1 MQVQWGAVI
10 TAMVTPFNQDLEVNI
25 DAAQALAELLVQ
37 TGSTGIVVSG
47 TTGESPTLTHDE
59 KVTLF
64 RKVKEAVGK
73 RAAVIAGT
81 GSYDTAESVH
91 LSQEAERVGVDG
103 LLLVA
108 PYYNRPSQ
116 EGLYQHF
123 KTIAH
128 AVDLPVMIYNIPGRT
143 GVNIEPSTL
152 LRLAEINNVVAVKE
166 ASGNLNQMS
175 EICAQA
181 PEGFLVYSGDDSLT
195 LPLLAVGGVGVVSV
209 ASHLVGRDI
218 RRMCEAFLAGQVQ
231 EARKLHHR
239 MLPLFKALFCTTNP
253 VPVKAALNMLGANVG
268 GVRLPLVEANDK
280 EKETIRKALREYGLL
295 Q

>member
-1 MQVQWGAVI
+1 MQVNWGPVV
-10 TAMVTPFNQDLEVNI
+10 TAMVTPFNENLEVNY

-37 TGSTGIVVSG
+37 TGSTGLVVSG
-47 TTGESPTLTHDE
+47 TTGESPTLTHEE

-64 RKVKEAVGK
+64 RKVKEAVGN

-143 GVNIEPSTL
+143 GVNVEPATL
-152 LRLAEINNVVAVKE
+152 LRLAEINNIVAVKE

-175 EICAQA
+175 EICASA
-181 PEGFLVYSGDDSLT
+181 PDGFLVYSGDDSLT

-209 ASHLVGRDI
+209 ASHVVGRDI
-218 RRMCEAFLAGQVQ
+218 QRMCEAFFAGQVQ
-231 EARKLHHR
+231 EAAKLHHR

-253 VPVKAALNMLGANVG
+253 VPVKAALNMMGANVG
-268 GVRLPLVEANDK
+268 GVRLPLVEANEK
-280 EKETIRKALREYGLL
+280 EKEIVRKALRDYGLL

>member
-1 MQVQWGAVI
+1 MQVNWGPVV
-10 TAMVTPFNQDLEVNI
+10 TAMVTPFNENLEVNY

-37 TGSTGIVVSG
+37 TGSTGLVVSG
-47 TTGESPTLTHDE
+47 TTGESPTLTHEE

-64 RKVKEAVGK
+64 RKVKEAVGN
-73 RAAVIAGT
+73 RAAVLAGT
-81 GSYDTAESVH
+81 GTYDTEESVR
-91 LSQEAERVGVDG
+91 LSQEAERAGVDG

-143 GVNIEPSTL
+143 GVNVEPGTL
-152 LRLAEINNVVAVKE
+152 LRLAEITNVVAVKE

-175 EICAQA
+175 EICAGA
-181 PEGFLVYSGDDSLT
+181 PDGFLVYSGDDSLT

-209 ASHLVGRDI
+209 ASHVVGRDI
-218 RRMCEAFLAGQVQ
+218 RRMCEAFFAGRAQ
-231 EARKLHHR
+231 EATKLHHR

-253 VPVKAALNMLGANVG
+253 VPVKAALNMLGATVG

-280 EKETIRKALREYGLL
+280 EKEIVRKALRDYGLL

>member
-1 MQVQWGAVI
+1 MQVNWGPVV
-10 TAMVTPFNQDLEVNI
+10 TAMVTPFNENLEVNY

-37 TGSTGIVVSG
+37 TGSSGLVVSG
-47 TTGESPTLTHDE
+47 TTGESPTLTHEE
-59 KVTLF
+59 KITLF
-64 RKVKEAVGK
+64 RKVKEAVGN
-73 RAAVIAGT
+73 RAAVLAGT
-81 GSYDTAESVH
+81 STYDTAESVR
-91 LSQEAERVGVDG
+91 LSQEAERAGVDG

-143 GVNIEPSTL
+143 GVNVEPSTL
-152 LRLAEINNVVAVKE
+152 LRLAEITNVVAVKE
-166 ASGNLNQMS
+166 ASGNLNHMS
-175 EICAQA
+175 EICAGA
-181 PEGFLVYSGDDSLT
+181 PDGFLVYSGDDSLT

-209 ASHLVGRDI
+209 ASHVVGRDI
-218 RRMCEAFLAGQVQ
+218 RRMCEAFFAGKVQ
-231 EARKLHHR
+231 EATKLHHR

-268 GVRLPLVEANDK
+268 GVRLPLVEANDR
-280 EKETIRKALREYGLL
+280 EREIIRKALRDYGLL

>member
-1 MQVQWGAVI
+1 MQVNWGPVV
-10 TAMVTPFNQDLEVNI
+10 TAMVTPFNENLEVNY
-25 DAAQALAELLVQ
+25 DAAQALAELLIQ
-37 TGSTGIVVSG
+37 TGSTGLVVSG
-47 TTGESPTLTHDE
+47 TTGESPTLTHEE

-64 RKVKEAVGK
+64 REVKNAVGN
-73 RAAVIAGT
+73 RAAVLAGT
-81 GSYDTAESVH
+81 STYDTAESVK
-91 LSQEAERVGVDG
+91 LSQEAERAGVDG

-143 GVNIEPSTL
+143 GVNIEPATL
-152 LRLAEINNVVAVKE
+152 LRLAEINNIVAVKE

-175 EICAQA
+175 EICAGA

-209 ASHLVGRDI
+209 ASHLVGRDL
-218 RRMCEAFLAGQVQ
+218 RRMCEAFFAGQVQ
-231 EARKLHHR
+231 EAAKLHHR

-253 VPVKAALNMLGANVG
+253 VPVKAALNMMGANVG
-268 GVRLPLVEANDK
+268 GVRLPLVEANDR
-280 EKETIRKALREYGLL
+280 EKEIIRKALRDYGLL

>member
-1 MQVQWGAVI
+1 MQVNWGPVV
-10 TAMVTPFNQDLEVNI
+10 TAMVTPFKENLEVNY

-37 TGSTGIVVSG
+37 TGSTGLVVSG
-47 TTGESPTLTHDE
+47 TTGESPTLSHEE

-64 RKVKEAVGK
+64 REVKNAVGN
-73 RAAVIAGT
+73 RAAVLAGT
-81 GSYDTAESVH
+81 STYDTAESVR
-91 LSQEAERVGVDG
+91 LSQDAERAGVDG

-123 KTIAH
+123 KTIAQ
-128 AVDLPVMIYNIPGRT
+128 AVDLPAMIYNIPGRT
-143 GVNIEPSTL
+143 GVNVEPVTL
-152 LRLAEINNVVAVKE
+152 LRLAEISNVVAVKE

-175 EICAQA
+175 EIAAGA
-181 PEGFLVYSGDDSLT
+181 PDGFLMYSGDDSLT

-209 ASHLVGRDI
+209 AAHIVGRDI
-218 RRMCEAFLAGQVQ
+218 RRMCEAFFAGQVR
-231 EARKLHHR
+231 EAAHLHHK

-253 VPVKAALNMLGANVG
+253 VPLKAALNMLGANVG
-268 GVRLPLVEANDK
+268 GVRLPLVEANDR
-280 EKETIRKALREYGLL
+280 EKEIVRKALQDYGLL

>member
-1 MQVQWGAVI
+1 MQVNWGPVV
-10 TAMVTPFNQDLEVNI
+10 TAMVTPFNENLEVNY
-25 DAAQALAELLVQ
+25 DAAQALAELLIQ
-37 TGSTGIVVSG
+37 TGSTGLVVSG
-47 TTGESPTLTHDE
+47 TTGESPTLTHEE
-59 KVTLF
+59 KATLF
-64 RKVKEAVGK
+64 REVKNAVGN
-73 RAAVIAGT
+73 RAAVLAGT
-81 GSYDTAESVH
+81 STYDTAESVK
-91 LSQEAERVGVDG
+91 LSQEAERAGVDG

-143 GVNIEPSTL
+143 GVNIEPATL
-152 LRLAEINNVVAVKE
+152 LRLAEINNIVAVKE

-175 EICAQA
+175 EICAGA

-209 ASHLVGRDI
+209 ASHLVGRDL
-218 RRMCEAFLAGQVQ
+218 RRMCEAFFAGQVQ
-231 EARKLHHR
+231 EAAKLHHR

-253 VPVKAALNMLGANVG
+253 VPVKAALNMMGANVG
-268 GVRLPLVEANDK
+268 GVRLPLVAANDR
-280 EKETIRKALREYGLL
+280 EKEIIRKALRDYGLL

>member
-1 MQVQWGAVI
+1 MQVNWGPVV
-10 TAMVTPFNQDLEVNI
+10 TAMVTPFNENLEVNY

-37 TGSTGIVVSG
+37 TGSSGLVVSG
-47 TTGESPTLTHDE
+47 TTGESPTLTHEE
-59 KVTLF
+59 KITLF
-64 RKVKEAVGK
+64 RKVKEAVGN
-73 RAAVIAGT
+73 RAAVLAGT
-81 GSYDTAESVH
+81 STYDTAESVR
-91 LSQEAERVGVDG
+91 LSQEAERAGVDG

-143 GVNIEPSTL
+143 GVNVEPSTL
-152 LRLAEINNVVAVKE
+152 LRLAEITNVVAVKE

-175 EICAQA
+175 EICAGA
-181 PEGFLVYSGDDSLT
+181 PDGFLVYSGDDSLT

-209 ASHLVGRDI
+209 ASHVVGRDI
-218 RRMCEAFLAGQVQ
+218 RRMCEAFFAGKVQ
-231 EARKLHHR
+231 EATKLHHR
-239 MLPLFKALFCTTNP
+239 MLPLFKALFCITNP

-268 GVRLPLVEANDK
+268 GVRLPLVEANDR
-280 EKETIRKALREYGLL
+280 EREIIRKALRDYGLL

>member
-1 MQVQWGAVI
+1 MQVNWGPVV
-10 TAMVTPFNQDLEVNI
+10 TAMVTPFNENLEVNY

-37 TGSTGIVVSG
+37 TGSSGLVVSG
-47 TTGESPTLTHDE
+47 TTGESPTLTHEE
-59 KVTLF
+59 KITLF
-64 RKVKEAVGK
+64 RKVKEAVGN
-73 RAAVIAGT
+73 RAAVLAGT
-81 GSYDTAESVH
+81 STYDAAESVR
-91 LSQEAERVGVDG
+91 LSQEAERAGVDG

-143 GVNIEPSTL
+143 GVNVEPSTL
-152 LRLAEINNVVAVKE
+152 LRLAEITNVVAVKE

-175 EICAQA
+175 EICAGA
-181 PEGFLVYSGDDSLT
+181 PDGFLVYSGDDSLT

-209 ASHLVGRDI
+209 ASHVVGRDI
-218 RRMCEAFLAGQVQ
+218 RRMCEAFFAGKVQ
-231 EARKLHHR
+231 EATKLHHR

-268 GVRLPLVEANDK
+268 GVRLPLVEANDR
-280 EKETIRKALREYGLL
+280 EREIIRKALRDYGLL

>member
-1 MQVQWGAVI
+1 MQVNWGPVV
-10 TAMVTPFNQDLEVNI
+10 TAMVTPFNEELEVNI

-37 TGSTGIVVSG
+37 TGSTGLVVSG
-47 TTGESPTLTHDE
+47 TTGESPTLTHEE

-64 RKVKEAVGK
+64 RKVKEAVGH
-73 RAAVIAGT
+73 RAAVLAGT
-81 GSYDTAESVH
+81 STYDTAESVR
-91 LSQEAERVGVDG
+91 LSQEAERAGVDG

-143 GVNIEPSTL
+143 GVNVEPATL
-152 LRLAEINNVVAVKE
+152 LRLAEINNIVAVKE

-175 EICAQA
+175 EICANA

-209 ASHLVGRDI
+209 ASHVVGRDI
-218 RRMCEAFLAGQVQ
+218 RRMCDAFFAGHPQ
-231 EARKLHHR
+231 EATKLHHR

-253 VPVKAALNMLGANVG
+253 VPVKAALNMMGANVG
-268 GVRLPLVEANDK
+268 GVRLPLVEANEK
-280 EKETIRKALREYGLL
+280 EKETIRKALRDYGLL

>member
-1 MQVQWGAVI
+1 MVANWGPVV
-10 TAMVTPFNQDLEVNI
+10 TAMVTPFDENLEVNY
-25 DAAQALAELLVQ
+25 DAAQALAELLIQ
-37 TGSTGIVVSG
+37 TGSTGLVVSG
-47 TTGESPTLTHDE
+47 TTGESPTLTHEE

-64 RKVKEAVGK
+64 REVKNAVGS
-73 RAAVIAGT
+73 RAAVLAGT
-81 GSYDTAESVH
+81 STYDTAESVR

-143 GVNIEPSTL
+143 GVNVEPATL
-152 LRLAEINNVVAVKE
+152 LRLAEINNIVAVKE

-175 EICAQA
+175 EICAGA

-209 ASHLVGRDI
+209 ASHVVGRDI

-231 EARKLHHR
+231 EAAKLHHR

-253 VPVKAALNMLGANVG
+253 VPVKTALNLMGAKVG
-268 GVRLPLVEANDK
+268 GVRLPLVEANDR
-280 EKETIRKALREYGLL
+280 EKEIIRKALSEYGLL
-295 Q
+295 G

>member
-1 MQVQWGAVI
+1 MQVNWGPVV
-10 TAMVTPFNQDLEVNI
+10 TAMVTPFDENLEVNY

-37 TGSTGIVVSG
+37 TGSTGLVVSG
-47 TTGESPTLTHDE
+47 TTGESPTLTHEE

-64 RKVKEAVGK
+64 RKVKEAVGN
-73 RAAVIAGT
+73 RAAVLAGT
-81 GSYDTAESVH
+81 STYDTAESVR
-91 LSQEAERVGVDG
+91 LSQEAERAGVDG

-143 GVNIEPSTL
+143 GVNVEPATL
-152 LRLAEINNVVAVKE
+152 LRLAEINNIVAVKE

-175 EICAQA
+175 EICANA

-209 ASHLVGRDI
+209 ASHVVGRDI
-218 RRMCEAFLAGQVQ
+218 RRMCDAFFAGQVQ
-231 EARKLHHR
+231 EATKLHHR

-253 VPVKAALNMLGANVG
+253 VPVKAALNMMGANVG
-268 GVRLPLVEANDK
+268 GVRLPLVEANEK
-280 EKETIRKALREYGLL
+280 EKEIIRKALRDYGLL

>member
-1 MQVQWGAVI
+1 MQVNWGPVV
-10 TAMVTPFNQDLEVNI
+10 TAMVTPFNEDLEVNY

-37 TGSTGIVVSG
+37 TGSTGLVVSG
-47 TTGESPTLTHDE
+47 TTGESPTLTHEE

-64 RKVKEAVGK
+64 RKVKEAVGN
-73 RAAVIAGT
+73 RAAVLAGT
-81 GSYDTAESVH
+81 STYDTAESVR
-91 LSQEAERVGVDG
+91 LSQEAERAGVDG

-143 GVNIEPSTL
+143 GVNVEPATL
-152 LRLAEINNVVAVKE
+152 LRLAEVHNIVAVKE

-175 EICAQA
+175 EICANA
-181 PEGFLVYSGDDSLT
+181 PEGFVVYSGDDSLT

-209 ASHLVGRDI
+209 ASHVVGRDI
-218 RRMCEAFLAGQVQ
+218 RRMCEAFFAGRVQ
-231 EARKLHHR
+231 EAKSLHHR

-268 GVRLPLVEANDK
+268 GVRLPLVEANEK
-280 EKETIRKALREYGLL
+280 EKEIVRKALRDYGLL

>member
-1 MQVQWGAVI
+1 MQVNWGPVV
-10 TAMVTPFNQDLEVNI
+10 TAMVTPFNENLEVNY

-37 TGSTGIVVSG
+37 TGSTGLVVSG
-47 TTGESPTLTHDE
+47 TTGESPTLTHEE

-64 RKVKEAVGK
+64 RKVKEAVGN
-73 RAAVIAGT
+73 RAAVLAGT
-81 GSYDTAESVH
+81 GTYDTEESVR
-91 LSQEAERVGVDG
+91 LSQEAERAGVDG

-143 GVNIEPSTL
+143 GVNVEPGTL
-152 LRLAEINNVVAVKE
+152 LRLAEITNVVAVKE

-175 EICAQA
+175 EICAGA
-181 PEGFLVYSGDDSLT
+181 PDGFLVYSGDDSLT

-209 ASHLVGRDI
+209 ASHVVGRDI
-218 RRMCEAFLAGQVQ
+218 RRMCEAFFAGKVQ
-231 EARKLHHR
+231 EATKLHHR

-253 VPVKAALNMLGANVG
+253 VPVKAALNMLGATVG

-280 EKETIRKALREYGLL
+280 EKEIVRKALRDYGLL

>member
-1 MQVQWGAVI
+1 MHVNWGPVV
-10 TAMVTPFNQDLEVNI
+10 TAMVTPFNENLEVNY

-37 TGSTGIVVSG
+37 TGSTGLVVSG
-47 TTGESPTLTHDE
+47 TTGESPTLTHEE

-64 RKVKEAVGK
+64 RKVKESVGN
-73 RAAVIAGT
+73 RAAVLAGT
-81 GSYDTAESVH
+81 STYDTEESVR
-91 LSQEAERVGVDG
+91 LSQEAERAGVDG

-143 GVNIEPSTL
+143 GVNVEPTTL
-152 LRLAEINNVVAVKE
+152 LRLAEITNVVAVKE

-175 EICAQA
+175 EICAGA
-181 PEGFLVYSGDDSLT
+181 PDGFLVYSGDDSLT

-209 ASHLVGRDI
+209 ASHVVGRDI
-218 RRMCEAFLAGQVQ
+218 RRMCEAFFAGKVQ
-231 EARKLHHR
+231 EATKLHHR

-268 GVRLPLVEANDK
+268 GVRLPLVEANDR
-280 EKETIRKALREYGLL
+280 EKEIVRKALRDYGLL

>member
-1 MQVQWGAVI
+1 MQVNWGPVV
-10 TAMVTPFNQDLEVNI
+10 TAMVTPFNENLEVNY

-37 TGSTGIVVSG
+37 TGSSGLVVSG
-47 TTGESPTLTHDE
+47 TTGESPTLTHEE
-59 KVTLF
+59 KITPF
-64 RKVKEAVGK
+64 RKVKEAVGN
-73 RAAVIAGT
+73 RAAVLAGT
-81 GSYDTAESVH
+81 STYDTAESVR
-91 LSQEAERVGVDG
+91 LSQEAERAGVDG

-143 GVNIEPSTL
+143 GVNVEPSTL
-152 LRLAEINNVVAVKE
+152 LRLAEITNVVAVKE

-175 EICAQA
+175 EICAGA
-181 PEGFLVYSGDDSLT
+181 PDGFLVYSGDDSLT

-209 ASHLVGRDI
+209 ASHVVGRDI
-218 RRMCEAFLAGQVQ
+218 RRMCEAFFAGKVQ
-231 EARKLHHR
+231 EATKLHHR

-268 GVRLPLVEANDK
+268 GVRLPLVEANDR
-280 EKETIRKALREYGLL
+280 EREIIRKALRDYGLL

>member
-1 MQVQWGAVI
+1 MQVNWGPVV
-10 TAMVTPFNQDLEVNI
+10 TAMVTPFHEDLEVNI

-37 TGSTGIVVSG
+37 TGSTGLVVSG
-47 TTGESPTLTHDE
+47 TTGESPTLTHEE

-64 RKVKEAVGK
+64 RKVKEAVGN
-73 RAAVIAGT
+73 RAAVLAGT
-81 GSYDTAESVH
+81 GTYDTAESVR
-91 LSQEAERVGVDG
+91 LSQEAERAGVDG

-116 EGLYQHF
+116 EGLY
-123 KTIAH
+123 
-128 AVDLPVMIYNIPGRT
+128 VDLPVMIYNIPGRT
-143 GVNIEPSTL
+143 GVNVEPATL

-175 EICAQA
+175 EICANA

-209 ASHLVGRDI
+209 ASHVVGRDI
-218 RRMCEAFLAGQVQ
+218 RRMCEAFFAGQVQ
-231 EARKLHHR
+231 EATKLHHR

-253 VPVKAALNMLGANVG
+253 VPVKAALNMMGANVG
-268 GVRLPLVEANDK
+268 GVRLPLVEAN
-280 EKETIRKALREYGLL
+280 EKEREIVRKALRDYGLL

>member
-1 MQVQWGAVI
+1 MQVNWGPVV
-10 TAMVTPFNQDLEVNI
+10 TAMVTPFNENLEVNY

-37 TGSTGIVVSG
+37 TGSTGLVVSG
-47 TTGESPTLTHDE
+47 TTGESPTLRHEE

-64 RKVKEAVGK
+64 RKVKEAVGN
-73 RAAVIAGT
+73 RAAVLAGT
-81 GSYDTAESVH
+81 STYDTEESVR
-91 LSQEAERVGVDG
+91 LSQEAERAGVDG

-143 GVNIEPSTL
+143 GVNVEPTTL
-152 LRLAEINNVVAVKE
+152 LRLAEITNVVAVKE

-175 EICAQA
+175 EICAGA
-181 PEGFLVYSGDDSLT
+181 PDGFLVYSGDDSLT

-209 ASHLVGRDI
+209 ASHVVGRDI
-218 RRMCEAFLAGQVQ
+218 RRMCEAFFAGKVQ
-231 EARKLHHR
+231 EATKLHHR

-268 GVRLPLVEANDK
+268 GVRLPLVEANDR
-280 EKETIRKALREYGLL
+280 EKEIVRKALRDYGLL

>member
-1 MQVQWGAVI
+1 MQVNWGPVV
-10 TAMVTPFNQDLEVNI
+10 TAMVTPFNEQLEVNI

-37 TGSTGIVVSG
+37 TGSTGLVVSG

-64 RKVKEAVGK
+64 RKVKEAVGN
-73 RAAVIAGT
+73 RAAVLAGT
-81 GSYDTAESVH
+81 STYDTAESVR
-91 LSQEAERVGVDG
+91 LSQEAERAGVDG

-108 PYYNRPSQ
+108 PYYSRPSQ

-143 GVNIEPSTL
+143 GVNVEPATL
-152 LRLAEINNVVAVKE
+152 LRLAEINTIVAVKE

-175 EICAQA
+175 EICANA
-181 PEGFLVYSGDDSLT
+181 PAGFLVYSGDDSLT
-195 LPLLAVGGVGVVSV
+195 LPLLAVGGTGVVSV
-209 ASHLVGRDI
+209 ASHVVGRDI
-218 RRMCEAFLAGQVQ
+218 RRMCDAFFAGQVQ
-231 EARKLHHR
+231 EASKLHHR

-253 VPVKAALNMLGANVG
+253 VPVKAALNMMGAHVG
-268 GVRLPLVEANDK
+268 GVRLPLVEANEK
-280 EKETIRKALREYGLL
+280 EKEIIRKALRDYGLL

>member
-1 MQVQWGAVI
+1 MQVNWGPVV
-10 TAMVTPFNQDLEVNI
+10 TAMVTPFNENLEVNY

-37 TGSTGIVVSG
+37 TGSTGLVVSG
-47 TTGESPTLTHDE
+47 TTGESPTLSAEE
-59 KVTLF
+59 KVMLF
-64 RKVKEAVGK
+64 RKVKEAVGN

-81 GSYDTAESVH
+81 GTYDTAESVH

-128 AVDLPVMIYNIPGRT
+128 AVDIPVMIYNIPGRT
-143 GVNIEPSTL
+143 GVNIEPATL
-152 LRLAEINNVVAVKE
+152 LRLAEVNNIVAVKE

-175 EICAQA
+175 EICAGA
-181 PEGFLVYSGDDSLT
+181 PDGFLVYSGDDSLT

-209 ASHLVGRDI
+209 ASHIVGRDI
-218 RRMCEAFLAGQVQ
+218 RRMCDAFFAGQVQ
-231 EARKLHHR
+231 EAKRLHHR

-253 VPVKAALNMLGANVG
+253 VPVKAALNMLGAHVG
-268 GVRLPLVEANDK
+268 GVRLPLVEANEK
-280 EKETIRKALREYGLL
+280 ERETIRKALRDYGLL
-295 Q
+295 G

>member
-1 MQVQWGAVI
+1 MQVNWGPVV
-10 TAMVTPFNQDLEVNI
+10 TAMVTPFNENLEVNI

-37 TGSTGIVVSG
+37 TGSTGLVVSG
-47 TTGESPTLTHDE
+47 TTGESPTLSFEE

-64 RKVKEAVGK
+64 RKVKEAVGN
-73 RAAVIAGT
+73 RAAVLAGT

-143 GVNIEPSTL
+143 GVNIEPATL
-152 LRLAEINNVVAVKE
+152 LRLAEISNIVAVKE

-175 EICAQA
+175 EICAGA

-209 ASHLVGRDI
+209 ASHVVGRDI
-218 RRMCEAFLAGQVQ
+218 RRMCEAFFAGQVQ
-231 EARKLHHR
+231 EAKKLHHR

-253 VPVKAALNMLGANVG
+253 VPVKAALNMMGANVG
-268 GVRLPLVEANDK
+268 GVRLPLVEANDR
-280 EKETIRKALREYGLL
+280 EKEIVRKALRDYGLL

>member
-1 MQVQWGAVI
+1 MQVNWGPVV
-10 TAMVTPFNQDLEVNI
+10 TAMVTPFNENLEVNY

-37 TGSTGIVVSG
+37 TGSSGLVVSG
-47 TTGESPTLTHDE
+47 TTGESPTLTHEE
-59 KVTLF
+59 KITLF
-64 RKVKEAVGK
+64 RKVKEAVGN
-73 RAAVIAGT
+73 RAAVLAGT
-81 GSYDTAESVH
+81 STYDTAESVR
-91 LSQEAERVGVDG
+91 LSQEAERAGIDG

-143 GVNIEPSTL
+143 GVNVEPSTL
-152 LRLAEINNVVAVKE
+152 LRLAEITNVVAVKE

-175 EICAQA
+175 EICAGA
-181 PEGFLVYSGDDSLT
+181 PDGFLVYSGDDSLT

-209 ASHLVGRDI
+209 ASHVVGRDI
-218 RRMCEAFLAGQVQ
+218 RRMCEAFFAEKVQ
-231 EARKLHHR
+231 EATKLHHR

-268 GVRLPLVEANDK
+268 GVRLPLVEANDR
-280 EKETIRKALREYGLL
+280 EREIIRKALRDYGLL

>member
-1 MQVQWGAVI
+1 MQVNWGPVV
-10 TAMVTPFNQDLEVNI
+10 TAMVTPFNENLEVNY

-37 TGSTGIVVSG
+37 TGSTGLVVSG
-47 TTGESPTLTHDE
+47 TTGESPTLTHEE

-64 RKVKEAVGK
+64 RKVKEAVGN
-73 RAAVIAGT
+73 RAAVLAGT
-81 GSYDTAESVH
+81 STYDTEESVR
-91 LSQEAERVGVDG
+91 LSQEAERAGVDG

-143 GVNIEPSTL
+143 GVNVEPTTL
-152 LRLAEINNVVAVKE
+152 LRLAEITNVVAVKE

-175 EICAQA
+175 EICAGA
-181 PEGFLVYSGDDSLT
+181 PDGFLVYSGDDSLT

-209 ASHLVGRDI
+209 ASHVVGRDI
-218 RRMCEAFLAGQVQ
+218 RRMCEAFFAGKVQ
-231 EARKLHHR
+231 EATKLHHR

-268 GVRLPLVEANDK
+268 GVRLPLVEANDR
-280 EKETIRKALREYGLL
+280 EKEIVRKALRDYGLL

>member
-1 MQVQWGAVI
+1 MQVNWGPVV
-10 TAMVTPFNQDLEVNI
+10 TAMVTPFDENLEVNY
-25 DAAQALAELLVQ
+25 DAAQALAELLIQ
-37 TGSTGIVVSG
+37 TGSTGLVVSG
-47 TTGESPTLTHDE
+47 TTGESPTLTHEE

-64 RKVKEAVGK
+64 REVKNAVGN
-73 RAAVIAGT
+73 RAAVLAGT
-81 GSYDTAESVH
+81 STYDTAESVR

-143 GVNIEPSTL
+143 GVNVEPATL
-152 LRLAEINNVVAVKE
+152 LRLAEINNIVAVKE

-175 EICAQA
+175 EICAGA

-209 ASHLVGRDI
+209 ASHVVGRDI
-218 RRMCEAFLAGQVQ
+218 RRMCEAFLAGQVK
-231 EARKLHHR
+231 EATKLHHR

-253 VPVKAALNMLGANVG
+253 VPVKTALNLMGAKVG
-268 GVRLPLVEANDK
+268 SVRLPLVEANDR
-280 EKETIRKALREYGLL
+280 EKEIIRKALSEYGLL

>member
-1 MQVQWGAVI
+1 MRVNWGPVV
-10 TAMVTPFNQDLEVNI
+10 TAMVTPFNENLEINY
-25 DAAQALAELLVQ
+25 DQAQALAELLVQ
-37 TGSTGIVVSG
+37 TGSTGLVVSG
-47 TTGESPTLTHDE
+47 TTGESPTLTHEE
-59 KVTLF
+59 KITLF
-64 RKVKEAVGK
+64 REVKSAVGN
-73 RAAVIAGT
+73 RAAVLAGT
-81 GSYDTAESVH
+81 STYDTAESVH
-91 LSQEAERVGVDG
+91 LSQEAERAGIDG

-123 KTIAH
+123 KAIAH

-143 GVNIEPSTL
+143 GVNIEPATL
-152 LRLAEINNVVAVKE
+152 LRLAEVNNIVAVKE

-175 EICAQA
+175 EICAGA

-209 ASHLVGRDI
+209 ASHVVGRDI
-218 RRMCEAFLAGQVQ
+218 RRMCEAFFAGRVQ
-231 EARKLHHR
+231 EATGLHHR

-253 VPVKAALNMLGANVG
+253 VPLKAALNMMGANVG
-268 GVRLPLVEANDK
+268 GVRLPLVEAN
-280 EKETIRKALREYGLL
+280 ERERETVRKALRDYGLL

>member
-1 MQVQWGAVI
+1 MQVNWGPVV
-10 TAMVTPFNQDLEVNI
+10 TAMVTPFNENLEVNY

-37 TGSTGIVVSG
+37 TGSTGLVVSG
-47 TTGESPTLTHDE
+47 TTGESPTLTHEE

-64 RKVKEAVGK
+64 RKVKEAVGN

-123 KTIAH
+123 KAIAH

-143 GVNIEPSTL
+143 GVNVEPATL
-152 LRLAEINNVVAVKE
+152 LRLAEINNIVAVKE

-175 EICAQA
+175 EICASA
-181 PEGFLVYSGDDSLT
+181 PDGFLVYSGDDSLT

-209 ASHLVGRDI
+209 ASHVVGRDI
-218 RRMCEAFLAGQVQ
+218 QRMCEAFFAGQVQ
-231 EARKLHHR
+231 EAAELHHR

-253 VPVKAALNMLGANVG
+253 VPVKAALNMMGANVG
-268 GVRLPLVEANDK
+268 GVRLPLVEANEK
-280 EKETIRKALREYGLL
+280 EKEIVRKALRDYGLL

>member
-1 MQVQWGAVI
+1 MQVNWGPVV
-10 TAMVTPFNQDLEVNI
+10 TAMVTPFNENLEVNY

-37 TGSTGIVVSG
+37 TGSTGLVVSG
-47 TTGESPTLTHDE
+47 TTGESPTLTHEE

-64 RKVKEAVGK
+64 RKVKEAVGN
-73 RAAVIAGT
+73 RAAVLAGT
-81 GSYDTAESVH
+81 STYDTEESVR
-91 LSQEAERVGVDG
+91 LSQEAERAGVDG

-143 GVNIEPSTL
+143 GVNVEPTTL
-152 LRLAEINNVVAVKE
+152 LRLAEITNVVAVKE

-175 EICAQA
+175 EICAGA
-181 PEGFLVYSGDDSLT
+181 PDGFLVYSADDSLT

-209 ASHLVGRDI
+209 ASHVVGRDI
-218 RRMCEAFLAGQVQ
+218 RRMCEAFFAGKVQ
-231 EARKLHHR
+231 EATKLHHR

-268 GVRLPLVEANDK
+268 GVRLPLVEANDR
-280 EKETIRKALREYGLL
+280 EKEIVRKALRDYGLL

>member
-1 MQVQWGAVI
+1 MQVNWGPVV
-10 TAMVTPFNQDLEVNI
+10 TAMVTPFNENLEVNY

-37 TGSTGIVVSG
+37 TGSTGLVVSG
-47 TTGESPTLTHDE
+47 TTGESPTLTHEE

-64 RKVKEAVGK
+64 RKVKEAVGN
-73 RAAVIAGT
+73 RAAVLAGT
-81 GSYDTAESVH
+81 STYDTEESVR
-91 LSQEAERVGVDG
+91 LSQEAERAGVDG

-143 GVNIEPSTL
+143 GVNVEPTTL
-152 LRLAEINNVVAVKE
+152 LRLAEITNVVAVKE

-175 EICAQA
+175 EICAGA
-181 PEGFLVYSGDDSLT
+181 PDGFLVYSGDDSLT

-209 ASHLVGRDI
+209 ASHVVGRDI
-218 RRMCEAFLAGQVQ
+218 RRMCEAFFAGKVQ
-231 EARKLHHR
+231 EATKLHHR

-253 VPVKAALNMLGANVG
+253 VPAKAALNMLGANVG
-268 GVRLPLVEANDK
+268 GVRLPLVEANDR
-280 EKETIRKALREYGLL
+280 EKEIVRKALRDYGLL

>member
-1 MQVQWGAVI
+1 MQVNWGPVV
-10 TAMVTPFNQDLEVNI
+10 TAMVTPFNENLEVNY

-37 TGSTGIVVSG
+37 TGSTGLVVSG
-47 TTGESPTLTHDE
+47 TTGESPTLTHEE

-64 RKVKEAVGK
+64 RKVKEAVGN

-143 GVNIEPSTL
+143 GVNVEPATL
-152 LRLAEINNVVAVKE
+152 LRLAEINNIVAVKE

-175 EICAQA
+175 EICASA
-181 PEGFLVYSGDDSLT
+181 PDGFLVYSGDDSLT

-209 ASHLVGRDI
+209 ASHVVGRDI
-218 RRMCEAFLAGQVQ
+218 QRMCEAFLAGQVQ
-231 EARKLHHR
+231 EAAKLHHR

-253 VPVKAALNMLGANVG
+253 VPVKAALNMMGANVG
-268 GVRLPLVEANDK
+268 GVRLPLVEANEK
-280 EKETIRKALREYGLL
+280 EKEIVRKALRDYGLL

>member
-1 MQVQWGAVI
+1 MQVNWGPVV
-10 TAMVTPFNQDLEVNI
+10 TAMVTPFNENLEVNY

-37 TGSTGIVVSG
+37 TGSSGLVVSG
-47 TTGESPTLTHDE
+47 TTGESPTLTHEE
-59 KVTLF
+59 KITLF
-64 RKVKEAVGK
+64 RKVKEAVGN
-73 RAAVIAGT
+73 RAAVLAGT
-81 GSYDTAESVH
+81 STYDTAESVR
-91 LSQEAERVGVDG
+91 LSQEAERAGVDG

-143 GVNIEPSTL
+143 GVNVEPSTL
-152 LRLAEINNVVAVKE
+152 LRLAEITNVVAVKE

-175 EICAQA
+175 EICAGA
-181 PEGFLVYSGDDSLT
+181 PDGFLVYSGDDSLT

-209 ASHLVGRDI
+209 ASHVVGRDI
-218 RRMCEAFLAGQVQ
+218 RRMCEAFFAGKVQ
-231 EARKLHHR
+231 EATKLHHR

-268 GVRLPLVEANDK
+268 GVRLPLVEANDR
-280 EKETIRKALREYGLL
+280 EREIIRKALRDYGLL

>member
-1 MQVQWGAVI
+1 MQVNWGPVV
-10 TAMVTPFNQDLEVNI
+10 TAMVTPFNENMEVNY

-37 TGSTGIVVSG
+37 TGSTGLVVSG
-47 TTGESPTLTHDE
+47 TTGESPTLSHEE

-73 RAAVIAGT
+73 RAAVLAGT
-81 GSYDTAESVH
+81 STYDTAESVH
-91 LSQEAERVGVDG
+91 LSQEAERAGVDG

-143 GVNIEPSTL
+143 GVNVETATL
-152 LRLAEINNVVAVKE
+152 LRLAEINNIVAVKE

-175 EICAQA
+175 EICAGA
-181 PEGFLVYSGDDSLT
+181 PDGFLVYSGDDSLT

-209 ASHLVGRDI
+209 ASHVVGRDI
-218 RRMCEAFLAGQVQ
+218 RRMCEAFFAGLVQ
-231 EARKLHHR
+231 EATKLHHR
-239 MLPLFKALFCTTNP
+239 MFPLFKALFCTTNP
-253 VPVKAALNMLGANVG
+253 VPVKAALNMMGANVG
-268 GVRLPLVEANDK
+268 GVRLPLVEANEK
-280 EKETIRKALREYGLL
+280 EKEIIRKALRDYGLL

>member
-1 MQVQWGAVI
+1 MQVNWGPVV
-10 TAMVTPFNQDLEVNI
+10 TAMVTPFNENLEVNL

-37 TGSTGIVVSG
+37 TGSTGLVVSG
-47 TTGESPTLTHDE
+47 TTGESPTLSFEE

-64 RKVKEAVGK
+64 RKVKEAVGN

-81 GSYDTAESVH
+81 GTYDTAESVQ

-123 KTIAH
+123 KTVAH
-128 AVDLPVMIYNIPGRT
+128 AVDIPVMIYNIPGRT
-143 GVNIEPSTL
+143 GVNIDPSTL
-152 LRLAEINNVVAVKE
+152 LRLAEVNNIVAVKE

-175 EICAQA
+175 EICAGA

-209 ASHLVGRDI
+209 ASHIVGRDI
-218 RRMCEAFLAGQVQ
+218 RRMCDAFFAGHVQ
-231 EARKLHHR
+231 EAKKLHHR

-268 GVRLPLVEANDK
+268 GVRLPLVEANEK
-280 EKETIRKALREYGLL
+280 EKETIRKALRDYGLL
-295 Q
+295 G

>member
-1 MQVQWGAVI
+1 MVASWGPVV
-10 TAMVTPFNQDLEVNI
+10 TAMVTPFDENLEVNY
-25 DAAQALAELLVQ
+25 DAAQALAELLIQ
-37 TGSTGIVVSG
+37 TGSTGLVVSG
-47 TTGESPTLTHDE
+47 TTGESPTLTHEE

-64 RKVKEAVGK
+64 REVKNAVGS
-73 RAAVIAGT
+73 RAAVLAGT
-81 GSYDTAESVH
+81 STYDTAESVR

-143 GVNIEPSTL
+143 GVNVEPATL
-152 LRLAEINNVVAVKE
+152 LRLAEINNIVAVKE

-175 EICAQA
+175 EICAGA

-209 ASHLVGRDI
+209 ASHVVGRDI

-231 EARKLHHR
+231 EAAKLHHR

-253 VPVKAALNMLGANVG
+253 VPVKTALNLMGAKVG
-268 GVRLPLVEANDK
+268 GVRLPLVEANDR
-280 EKETIRKALREYGLL
+280 EKEIIRKALSEYGLL
-295 Q
+295 G

>member
-1 MQVQWGAVI
+1 MQVNWGPVV
-10 TAMVTPFNQDLEVNI
+10 TAMVTPFNENLEVNY

-37 TGSTGIVVSG
+37 TGSTGLVVSG
-47 TTGESPTLTHDE
+47 TTGESPTLTHEE

-64 RKVKEAVGK
+64 RKVKEAVGN
-73 RAAVIAGT
+73 RAAVLAGT
-81 GSYDTAESVH
+81 STYDTEESVR
-91 LSQEAERVGVDG
+91 LSQEAERAGVDG

-143 GVNIEPSTL
+143 GVNVEPSTL
-152 LRLAEINNVVAVKE
+152 LRLAEITNVVAVKE

-175 EICAQA
+175 EICAGA
-181 PEGFLVYSGDDSLT
+181 PDGFLVYSGDDSLT

-209 ASHLVGRDI
+209 ASHVVGRDI
-218 RRMCEAFLAGQVQ
+218 RRMCEAFFAGKVQ
-231 EARKLHHR
+231 EATKLHHR

-268 GVRLPLVEANDK
+268 GVRLPLVEANDR
-280 EKETIRKALREYGLL
+280 EREIIRKALRDYGLL

>member
-1 MQVQWGAVI
+1 MQVNWGPVV
-10 TAMVTPFNQDLEVNI
+10 TAMVTPFNENLEVNY

-37 TGSTGIVVSG
+37 TGSTGLVVSG
-47 TTGESPTLTHDE
+47 TTGESPTLTHEE

-64 RKVKEAVGK
+64 REVKNAVGN
-73 RAAVIAGT
+73 RAAVLAGT
-81 GSYDTAESVH
+81 STYDTAESVK
-91 LSQEAERVGVDG
+91 LSQEAERAGVDG

-143 GVNIEPSTL
+143 GVNVEPATL
-152 LRLAEINNVVAVKE
+152 LRLAEINNIVAVKE

-175 EICAQA
+175 EICAGA

-218 RRMCEAFLAGQVQ
+218 RRMCEAFFAGQVQ
-231 EARKLHHR
+231 EAAKLHHR

-268 GVRLPLVEANDK
+268 GVRLPLVEANDR
-280 EKETIRKALREYGLL
+280 EKEIIRKALRDYGLL